1 MVTGMENSTTD
12 MASRWGVKRGK
23 MSNVATSIVWHGAP
37 HARTLHRQDEFE
49 RSFYSAVTIASPHS
63 RVDQSVIARE
73 RPSQGSLSEAYVESE
88 LDQSTISGHGSDAL
102 LASEADTR
110 LGKGENKQGG
120 PWSLTQRELE
130 VLQLLAEG
138 TTNSEISARLF
149 ISPKTTKNHLAAIFQ
164 KLDVTN
170 RTQALV
176 RAVVMGLVS
185 IE

>member
-1 MVTGMENSTTD
+1 MGNVTS
-12 MASRWGVKRGK
+12 SVQWSSVRH
-23 MSNVATSIVWHGAP
+23 VAT
-37 HARTLHRQDEFE
+37 TQLCRQP
-49 RSFYSAVTIASPHS
+49 SWTYYSQVSVANAEGWADSQRRASVHTT
-63 RVDQSVIARE
+63 
-73 RPSQGSLSEAYVESE
+73 QGSMALALSEAVGDAIREI
-88 LDQSTISGHGSDAL
+88 DDDSDL
-102 LASEADTR
+102 MNEEPP
-110 LGKGENKQGG
+110 KEEVKEWG

-138 TTNSEISARLF
+138 STNSEISSRLF

-170 RTQALV
+170 RTHALV